1 MWLAMPEATLAPG
14 ERVLGFFRRWRG
26 LAWCVCRGLTQVC
39 WRRGACGLAGR
50 EGGKP
55 GGVGD

>member
-1 MWLAMPEATLAPG
+1 MPEATLAPG
-14 ERVLGFFRRWRG
+14 ERVLGFFRRWKG

-50 EGGKP
+50 EGGQP